1 MINKCINQNK
11 KNEDNAYLTQ
21 VTAYDVHKSV
31 KKRPKLKT
39 PKKISVKIKP
49 PPR

>member
-1 MINKCINQNK
+1 MVNKCINQNK
-11 KNEDNAYLTQ
+11 NNAYLTR

-39 PKKISVKIKP
+39 PKKICVKIKP
-49 PPR
+49 PPG